1 MVIPK
6 FQNFQEFENFLDTLI
21 SVSFF
26 KGLVYSDD
34 FFEIPE
40 LKKELEENRVKDR
53 TIQKCLDKLIKK
65 HYKEILNVSTQKFQM
80 FQLKNRKKNDNKR
93 GLK

>member
-6 FQNFQEFENFLDTLI
+6 FQNYQDFENFLDTLI

-40 LKKELEENRVKDR
+40 LKKELKENRVRDI
-53 TIQKCLDKLIKK
+53 TIQKCLDRLIQK
-65 HYKEILNVSTQKFQM
+65 HYKEILEVSTQKFQM
-80 FQLKNRKKNDNKR
+80 FHKKPKE
-93 GLK
+93 K

>member
-1 MVIPK
+1 MIIPK

-40 LKKELEENRVKDR
+40 LKRELEEDRVRDI
-53 TIQKCLDKLIKK
+53 TIQKCLDKFLKK
-65 HYKEILNVSTQKFQM
+65 HYREILNTSTQKFQM
-80 FQLKNRKKNDNKR
+80 FQIKNRKKNERIRK
-93 GLK
+93 

>member
-1 MVIPK
+1 MIIPK
-6 FQNFQEFENFLDTLI
+6 FQNYQDFENFLDTLI

-40 LKKELEENRVKDR
+40 LKKELKELKSKLN
-53 TIQKCLDKLIKK
+53 KCVMNI
-65 HYKEILNVSTQKFQM
+65 
-80 FQLKNRKKNDNKR
+80 
-93 GLK
+93 

>member
-6 FQNFQEFENFLDTLI
+6 FQNYQDFENFLDTLI

-40 LKKELEENRVKDR
+40 LKKELEENRVRDI
-53 TIQKCLDKLIKK
+53 TIQKCLDRLIQK
-65 HYKEILNVSTQKFQM
+65 HYKEILEVSTQKFQM
-80 FQLKNRKKNDNKR
+80 FHKKPKE
-93 GLK
+93 K

>member
-1 MVIPK
+1 MIIPK

-34 FFEIPE
+34 FFEMPD
-40 LKKELEENRVKDR
+40 LKKELEEDRVRDI
-53 TIQKCLDKLIKK
+53 TIQKCLDKFLKE
-65 HYKEILNVSTQKFQM
+65 HYKEILNTSAQKFQM
-80 FQLKNRKKNDNKR
+80 FKIKNRKKNETK
-93 GLK
+93 